1 MVWARGE
8 LGPPQPGLLSPHVW
22 RGSCPGNTKGAP
34 ALGAFPSVFFLAYG
48 ACRNQLCQQ
57 PRGSSRVLMVV
68 LSTQPYEGRGEG
80 GRALC
85 WLGSGPGTRCIC
97 LWGSKRLSIG
107 QEGTSKP
114 YFPDFFFLVVT
125 CSASSTSG
133 KPSLSLSP
141 PWGSRHHGSIAPGLR
156 VGFLLHCELFT
167 DRNRHLR
174 VLIPRS
180 SFLRSP

>member
-1 MVWARGE
+1 MVTCFQSSFKEMDGFLGLSHHQLPCLASPGGPVFRKNREEGEAPARVGRSKWCGRGE
-8 LGPPQPGLLSPHVW
+8 SWDHLNLGFCLPTCGG
-22 RGSCPGNTKGAP
+22 GSCPGNTKGVP

-57 PRGSSRVLMVV
+57 PRGRSRVLMVV

-97 LWGSKRLSIG
+97 LWGSERLSIG

-114 YFPDFFFLVVT
+114 ISLTF
-125 CSASSTSG
+125 SS
-133 KPSLSLSP
+133 
-141 PWGSRHHGSIAPGLR
+141 W
-156 VGFLLHCELFT
+156 
-167 DRNRHLR
+167 
-174 VLIPRS
+174 
-180 SFLRSP
+180 